1 MIGKSLKADPK
12 LAYALAERLSRRT
25 IRKLQ
30 SLPAG
35 LLSDDGARNLWNEIC
50 VQTRQESSFSEAY
63 RDEVVRH
70 LGRIVAVLPQS
81 ERVILWLNTYAG
93 KTLGRDGDS
102 PSLSEILAA
111 IKDSDIVSYVLD
123 EHLNYEMWNY
133 SNAWIRSATGE

>member
-1 MIGKSLKADPK
+1 MLSESLRPDPQ
-12 LAYALAERLSRRT
+12 LAYTLGERLTRRV

-35 LLSDDGARNLWNEIC
+35 LMADDGARNLWDEIC

-63 RDEVVRH
+63 RDEVVRY
-70 LGRIVAVLPQS
+70 LGRIVAMLPQS
-81 ERVILWLNTYAG
+81 ERVVLWVNTYAAEM
-93 KTLGRDGDS
+93 LGREGDS
-102 PSLSEILAA
+102 PNLSEILEA
-111 IKDSDIVSYVLD
+111 INDSDIVRYVLD